1 MIASARITWPDKQ
14 SIRQFALIMAV
25 IIIIDVITKMVM
37 LALIFDP
44 PKVIAILP
52 ILNLAPVWN
61 EGISFGLFQ
70 DGGLIIRLGISAL
83 AVIVSGWLFFQ
94 LPSLPKGQKWAAAF
108 ISGGAIG
115 NAIDRVIYGKVVDFV
130 DFHLGNWHY
139 PAFNVA
145 DSAIFIGVILWIV
158 TLWWDR
164 KRSSPH
170 EDEKG

>member
-1 MIASARITWPDKQ
+1 MGSWLLVGL
-14 SIRQFALIMAV
+14 SV
-25 IIIIDVITKMVM
+25 IITIWFGIWLLTAKTSAQKAAIALVI
-37 LALIFDP
+37 
-44 PKVIAILP
+44 
-52 ILNLAPVWN
+52 
-61 EGISFGLFQ
+61 
-70 DGGLIIRLGISAL
+70 
-83 AVIVSGWLFFQ
+83 
-94 LPSLPKGQKWAAAF
+94 
-108 ISGGAIG
+108 GGAIG

-164 KRSSPH
+164 KRSSPQ